1 MNRQNGPNMPK
12 LFRKALPVHFFDEP
26 AAGDSVIVTD
36 TCVPVHFRD
45 EPAMIRHDPAVV
57 GMIRRRFPSKYAAS
71 RLSVGSPDHAG
82 SFFPMNRRRTITLA
96 DGTDD
101 EEEGRL

>member
-1 MNRQNGPNMPK
+1 MPK
-12 LFRKALPVHFFDEP
+12 LFRKALPDHFFDDP
-26 AAGDSVIVTD
+26 AVDNFLVIPD
-36 TCVPVHFRD
+36 TLRRIIFFD
-45 EPAMIRHDPAVV
+45 DPAMIRHDPAVV

-101 EEEGRL
+101 EEEDRL